1 MSIIFFVA
9 SVICMLVCLYLIEVV
24 IEHGSDFC
32 GLLLGMGALI
42 FLGIACELLRNV
54 IENN

>member
-1 MSIIFFVA
+1 
-9 SVICMLVCLYLIEVV
+9 MLVCLYLIGVV
-24 IEHGSDFC
+24 IEDGSDFC
-32 GLLLGMGALI
+32 GLLFGMGALT